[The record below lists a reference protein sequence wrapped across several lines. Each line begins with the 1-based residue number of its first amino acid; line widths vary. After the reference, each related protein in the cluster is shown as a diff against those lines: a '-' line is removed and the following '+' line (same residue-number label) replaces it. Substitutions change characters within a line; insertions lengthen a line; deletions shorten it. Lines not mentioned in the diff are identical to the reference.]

1 MPLRLT
7 PSCEGTLP
15 ADRVRAYLPKI
26 CLEQYSKGVATT
38 LFVFWNHNM
47 HFVKVPPQVFDS
59 NNPTLRPSWMWAG
72 RYTDCVA
79 GWACIRRRSAPP
91 RKPPTCVEYLGR
103 VTHQRSDPEH

>member
-26 CLEQYSKGVATT
+26 CLEQYLKGVATT

-72 RYTDCVA
+72 RYTDCA
-79 GWACIRRRSAPP
+79 GLHQEALGSAQEAANL
-91 RKPPTCVEYLGR
+91 RGVLGKG
-103 VTHQRSDPEH
+103 DPSTE